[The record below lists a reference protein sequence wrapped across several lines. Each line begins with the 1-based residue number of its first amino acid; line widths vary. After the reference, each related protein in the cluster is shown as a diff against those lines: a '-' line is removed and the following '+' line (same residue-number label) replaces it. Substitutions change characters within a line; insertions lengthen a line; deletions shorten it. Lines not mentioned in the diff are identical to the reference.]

1 MWKSCPE
8 MVIKNA
14 WMDRCIDKYSINQF
28 VSTISSD
35 TFVTFS
41 SISQLAKEFIA
52 DKYEAIVR

>member
-1 MWKSCPE
+1 
-8 MVIKNA
+8 
-14 WMDRCIDKYSINQF
+14 MDRCIDKYSINQF